1 MLKSA
6 ETKVAGTMERLAH
19 IDWPTLLLAVT
30 IIVSVLITPYELLQL
45 VQRRWER
52 QQRERIAR
60 GEDVTPRHV
69 PDDEE
74 D

>member
-1 MLKSA
+1 
-6 ETKVAGTMERLAH
+6 MERLAQ
-19 IDWPTLLLAVT
+19 IDWPMLLVAVA

-60 GEDVTPRHV
+60 GEDVTPRPV

-74 D
+74 EAD